1 MAKLKQVHKRWK
13 NGKDWTRTPLVN
25 WQQAL
30 FSDTSLGWR
39 DRSAFMAL
47 HKAIKVDK
55 VEFPVLNKLAAEA
68 GMSVTAFR
76 SCTNHLE
83 YAGWVEMSARE
94 RNRFDEG
101 GSIVYT
107 LWYTKY

>member
-1 MAKLKQVHKRWK
+1 
-13 NGKDWTRTPLVN
+13 
-25 WQQAL
+25 
-30 FSDTSLGWR
+30 
-39 DRSAFMAL
+39 MAL

-68 GMSVTAFR
+68 GMSITAFR

-83 YAGWVEMSARE
+83 YAGWLEMSARA